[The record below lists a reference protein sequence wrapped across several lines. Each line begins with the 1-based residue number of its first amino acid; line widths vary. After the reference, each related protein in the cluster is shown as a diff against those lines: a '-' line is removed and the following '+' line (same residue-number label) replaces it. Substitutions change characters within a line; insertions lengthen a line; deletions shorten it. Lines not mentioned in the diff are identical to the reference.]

1 MEPHVL
7 SFLVLSLEIPR
18 LPGHVVSVCAT
29 LEVIHHLGQWETCP
43 ILINRH
49 RNISKKWVR
58 YLSWQWYQLQNLEGF
73 SIHYLFGVAF
83 DWFMCLPKKA
93 NNLQVLLK
101 KRICWNCKILIGW
114 GGPFR
119 SSIQGRLEKGGIT
132 EDKSQG
138 TLCGHSNVQSPMKD
152 LLWEGVEKGPPLYY
166 VKWNH
171 KQEIRE
177 TLKPLL
183 PRLLKLPL

>member
-1 MEPHVL
+1 MSYPYQPPQKH
-7 SFLVLSLEIPR
+7 F
-18 LPGHVVSVCAT
+18 
-29 LEVIHHLGQWETCP
+29 
-43 ILINRH
+43 
-49 RNISKKWVR
+49 KKWVR

-101 KRICWNCKILIGW
+101 KGIYWNCKILIGL

-119 SSIQGRLEKGGIT
+119 SSIQAKLEKGGIA
-132 EDKSQG
+132 EGESQG
-138 TLCGHSNVQSPMKD
+138 TLCDHSNAQSPMKD
-152 LLWEGVEKGPPLYY
+152 LLWEGLEKGPPLYY
-166 VKWNH
+166 VQWNH

-183 PRLLKLPL
+183 FSTSQDVVEIAIIKTDVAFKTWLCLNTKLAKRSQLVWN